1 MTVLR
6 SAQLTAIALLALLS
20 GCGFALRGS
29 LAQSTQMPQISVLS
43 AEHDALHRALSA
55 ALSAAG
61 AELVE
66 TPTDS
71 DALVL
76 TLAPEQL
83 ARRAVSV
90 NSRAR
95 AAQYEL
101 SLSSELSLQQGETL
115 LLNVEPVSVQSEYFE
130 EIENLAGTQD
140 EIRLLTE
147 EMRSRLVQQIIRR
160 VSAALP

>member
-1 MTVLR
+1 VTVLR
-6 SAQLTAIALLALLS
+6 SAQLTAIALLALLN

-29 LAQSTQMPQISVLS
+29 LPQSTQMPQISVLS

-115 LLNVEPVSVQSEYFE
+115 LLNMEPVSVQSEYFE
-130 EIENLAGTQD
+130 EIENLVGTQD

>member
-29 LAQSTQMPQISVLS
+29 LPQSSQMPQISMLS
-43 AEHDALHRALSA
+43 AEKDALHRALSA
-55 ALSAAG
+55 ALSTAG

-115 LLNVEPVSVQSEYFE
+115 LLNLEPVSVQSEYFE

-147 EMRSRLVQQIIRR
+147 EMRIRLVQQIIRR

>member
-1 MTVLR
+1 MTTLR
-6 SAQLTAIALLALLS
+6 PARLAAIALLAMLA

-29 LAQSTQMPQISVLS
+29 LPQNAEMPQISVLGADNDELRS
-43 AEHDALHRALSA
+43 AVIA

-61 AELVE
+61 AELMD
-66 TPTDS
+66 TPTNS

-101 SLSSELSLQQGETL
+101 TLGTELSLQRGDTL
-115 LLNVEPVSVQSEYFE
+115 LLNAQAASVQSEYFE
-130 EIENLAGTQD
+130 EIENLTGTQD